1 MMKDIK
7 SLGLAALFPL
17 VLSSCLKDKPFPL
30 YGVRQTVTVN
40 YTYAATADSLQEKTY
55 NTYISPNGNYFV
67 QDNGGNSNYN
77 YWPQAHVLDAFTD
90 AFLRTKN
97 EVYKQR
103 MKSLLVGTKVANG
116 NKYEND
122 FYDDMEWLALASL
135 RGYEATQDAD
145 YLAVANTLWTDIKKG
160 ENTNQG
166 GGIAWRKSQLDY
178 KNTPANAPA
187 IIFAC
192 RLYRLQKNQADLD
205 IAKRLYTW
213 MTSTLVDQSGIIW
226 DGINSKRD
234 GQLDKNKFTYNQG
247 VYMGAALELY
257 NVTKDVAYLE
267 DAMRNANATIKD
279 PDISPG
285 GLMKSEGQGDGGL
298 FKAVLVRYL
307 TQVILSPDVTE
318 ANRNAYIKYMKYNA
332 ETLFTKGISRPAL
345 LVSPDWKAQPSGT
358 IDLTTQISGLTM
370 MEAAATLKTAG
381 KF

>member
-30 YGVRQTVTVN
+30 YGVRQTVPVN

-103 MKSLLVGTKVANG
+103 MKSLLVGTKAANG